1 MTMRWLSPLMLLAAA
16 VPQAQAKAR
25 PVDPAVV
32 HANAAQSD
40 GIGYRQGWYGSG
52 KDRIHYVEAGR
63 GPLVILYHGFPSF
76 WYSWFD
82 QMEELKTHYRVVAV
96 DAPGAN
102 LSAKPDD
109 LARFRVAALARQ
121 LDGLARHLAGKKR
134 FTLVGHDWG
143 AALAYAYAQAYPHRL
158 KGVAGISAPP
168 YNLFLSLAQNDSE
181 QQARSGYMQSFR
193 NITLADIEAR
203 GIATRIYESSYQK
216 LVKSGAITDKEAEL
230 FRAAVANPA
239 AINGGMNWYRAN
251 IPPFATISDADYW
264 PEKQLRLPMPSLLIW
279 GNDDR
284 TFVPVFIDHFAQAV
298 PHAEIKRIDGVN
310 HWATMEPDKTTTATL
325 AAFVNRVN
333 Q

>member
-1 MTMRWLSPLMLLAAA
+1 MRWLIPLLLLSTA
-16 VPQAQAKAR
+16 VPQAQAKADTI
-25 PVDPAVV
+25 DPAVV
-32 HANAAQSD
+32 HANATQAG

-52 KDRIHYVEAGR
+52 DNRIHYVETGR

-82 QMEELKTHYRVVAV
+82 QMEVLKTRYRVVAV

-102 LSAKPDD
+102 LSAKPND
-109 LARFRVAALARQ
+109 LDRFRVAALAKQ

-158 KGVAGISAPP
+158 NGVVGISAPP
-168 YNLFLSLAQNDSE
+168 YNLFLSLAQNDAE

-193 NITLADIEAR
+193 SLTLAEIEAR
-203 GIATRIYESSYQK
+203 GIATRIYESGYGK
-216 LVKSGAITDKEAEL
+216 LIKSGAISEKEADL
-230 FRAAVANPA
+230 FRAAVANPT

-251 IPPFATISDADYW
+251 IPPFAVISDAHYW
-264 PEKQLRLPMPSLLIW
+264 PEKQLRLNMPTLLIW

-284 TFVPVFIDHFAQAV
+284 TFVPAFIDHFAKDV

-310 HWATMEPDKTTTATL
+310 HWATMEADATTTATL
-325 AAFVNRVN
+325 AAFVDRVN
-333 Q
+333 R